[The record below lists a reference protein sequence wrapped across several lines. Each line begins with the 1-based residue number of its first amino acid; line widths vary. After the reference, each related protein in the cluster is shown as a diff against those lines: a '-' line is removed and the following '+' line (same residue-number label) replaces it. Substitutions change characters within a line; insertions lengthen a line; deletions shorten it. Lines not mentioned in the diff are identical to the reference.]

1 MSGNKKQ
8 KNFLITGENS
18 RSGVSAG
25 KRCLGPKLLKAP
37 GVKYLLSEVFSQDPL
52 ERYFS
57 KQRHRGGSCENPTAQ
72 IVPYNASTLVQQ
84 RSIYTDLKGMNVDKE
99 NKDVQLAYQP
109 LKKRPRKS

>member
-1 MSGNKKQ
+1 M
-8 KNFLITGENS
+8 
-18 RSGVSAG
+18 
-25 KRCLGPKLLKAP
+25 
-37 GVKYLLSEVFSQDPL
+37 FSQDPL

-109 LKKRPRKS
+109 LKKDQENLDYNYILIYLNYID